1 MGLAL
6 LGALAGFA
14 QGLGSRVEKEREE
27 NEELL
32 KTRLQLAAVNKKKR
46 EEEVKAVRE
55 ELSGRYSEVMPWL
68 EPTTDEAVKLALIS
82 NPEIAK
88 QFTERR
94 KAGDVIDAATF
105 VRENAAEIRKKAP
118 KGFETVRKLID
129 SFGAAPTQMTDEQM
143 QQAFGQKEGFMGF
156 NVGAKPGRVEK
167 IASGLGAGSAR
178 ELLAYENMQP
188 LQRDPFSGIAT
199 INTEQ
204 YGPMADSVEKAYEKA
219 QMNLF
224 NAERRFKEDDPR
236 LIKLREET
244 AALKNQIE
252 APVKSLDERANKLA
266 SQLQMAESE
275 GDADSAA
282 AIKSQLDVLYTAI
295 KNHKTAMEGNK
306 PKSVA
311 TITSSVEK
319 AIQTRLE
326 EKYGVE
332 LFSEPKT
339 ISLGDGEFYV
349 ARGLKS
355 SVTPEVEQ
363 QILRDKRGFA
373 QAALRAYGLLD
384 DKGQPLY
391 DSVRDVMYNYGL
403 RGSLPQRQ
411 QVGGAAS
418 PTATPPAATRSAAPQ
433 AASAQPVADSNTRTR
448 AQIQAV
454 VDGINKERKGINPT
468 TYEEIKRAAEA
479 EGIRVTEE

>member
-14 QGLGSRVEKEREE
+14 QGVGSRVEKEREE
-27 NEELL
+27 NAELV
-32 KTRLQLAAVNKKKR
+32 KTRLQFAAINKKKR
-46 EEEVKAVRE
+46 EEERKAIQE
-55 ELSGRYSEVMPWL
+55 ELSGRLSKVTPWL
-68 EPTTDEAVKLALIS
+68 DKSTPEEITLALIS
-82 NPEIAK
+82 NDSIAK
-88 QFTERR
+88 QFAERR
-94 KAGDVIDAATF
+94 EAGDPIDAATF
-105 VRENAAEIRKKAP
+105 VKLNKDEIKKRLP
-118 KGFETVRKLID
+118 NGFESVRRLID
-129 SFGAAPTQMTDEQM
+129 TVGAPPTQMTEEQM

-204 YGPMADSVEKAYEKA
+204 YGPMVDSVEKAFEKA

-224 NAERRFKEDDPR
+224 NAEQRFKKDDPR

-244 AALKNQIE
+244 AALKDQIE

-363 QILRDKRGFA
+363 QILRDKRSFA
-373 QAALRAYGLLD
+373 QAALRAYGLLN

-418 PTATPPAATRSAAPQ
+418 QTTTPPAATTAPVRP
-433 AASAQPVADSNTRTR
+433 ASTQPS
-448 AQIQAV
+448 
-454 VDGINKERKGINPT
+454 PT
-468 TYEEIKRAAEA
+468 TSGPVTVELPNGSKATFPNQKAADDFKKA
-479 EGIRVTEE
+479 AGIR

>member
-14 QGLGSRVEKEREE
+14 TGAAERIEKEREE
-27 NEELL
+27 NAELI
-32 KTRLQLAAVNKKKR
+32 KSRLQLAAVNKKRR
-46 EEEVKAVRE
+46 EEERKAAQE
-55 ELSGRYSEVMPWL
+55 EYRKRFSTVSPYLGSGVPE
-68 EPTTDEAVKLALIS
+68 EIKLALIS
-82 NPEIAK
+82 NENVA
-88 QFTERR
+88 QEFAERS
-94 KAGDVIDAATF
+94 KAGEALDAVTF
-105 VRENAAEIRKKAP
+105 VREKAEDIKK
-118 KGFETVRKLID
+118 KLPSTFSTTRNWID
-129 SFGAAPTQMTDEQM
+129 TYGAAPAALTDEQM
-143 QQAFGQKEGFMGF
+143 KQAFGRQEGFFGA
-156 NVGAKPGRVEK
+156 NVGVSPGRAER
-167 IASGLGAGSAR
+167 IARGLGGGSAR

-188 LQRDPFSGIAT
+188 LQKDSLADLVT
-199 INTEQ
+199 INREQ
-204 YGPMADSVEKAYEKA
+204 YGPMADSVEKAFEKA

-224 NAERRFKEDDPR
+224 NAERRLNKDDPR

-244 AALKNQIE
+244 KALRAQIE

-418 PTATPPAATRSAAPQ
+418 PTATPPAATTAPVRP
-433 AASAQPVADSNTRTR
+433 ASTQPS
-448 AQIQAV
+448 
-454 VDGINKERKGINPT
+454 PT
-468 TYEEIKRAAEA
+468 TSGPVTVELPNGSKAVFPNQKAADDFKKA
-479 EGIRVTEE
+479 AGIR

>member
-14 QGLGSRVEKEREE
+14 QGVGSRVEKEREE
-27 NEELL
+27 NAELV
-32 KTRLQLAAVNKKKR
+32 KTRLQLAAINKKKR
-46 EEEVKAVRE
+46 EEERKAIQE
-55 ELSGRYSEVMPWL
+55 ELSGRLSVVTPWL
-68 EPTTDEAVKLALIS
+68 DPSTPEEIKLALIS
-82 NPEIAK
+82 NDSIAK
-88 QFTERR
+88 QFAERR
-94 KAGDVIDAATF
+94 EAGDPIDAATF
-105 VRENAAEIRKKAP
+105 VRLNKDEIKKRLP
-118 KGFETVRKLID
+118 NGFESVRRLID
-129 SFGAAPTQMTDEQM
+129 TVGAAPTPMPEEQM

-156 NVGAKPGRVEK
+156 NVGTKPGRVEK
-167 IASGLGAGSAR
+167 IASGLGVGSAR

-204 YGPMADSVEKAYEKA
+204 YGPMVDSVEKAYEKS

-224 NAERRFKEDDPR
+224 NAERRLNKDDPR
-236 LIKLREET
+236 LIRLREET
-244 AALKNQIE
+244 EALKAQIE

-311 TITSSVEK
+311 TITASVEK
-319 AIQTRLE
+319 AVQTDLE
-326 EKYGVE
+326 SKYGVD

-339 ISLGDGEFYV
+339 ISLGDGEYYV

-355 SVTPEVEQ
+355 SVSPEVEQ
-363 QILRDKRGFA
+363 QIFNDRKAFA
-373 QAALRAYGLLD
+373 RNALKAYGLID
-384 DKGQPLY
+384 AQGKPIY
-391 DSVRDVMYNYGL
+391 TSVGDVMYNYGIDRATPARVNL
-403 RGSLPQRQ
+403 
-411 QVGGAAS
+411 GGGTTTPA
-418 PTATPPAATRSAAPQ
+418 ATPPATTSPVR
-433 AASAQPVADSNTRTR
+433 AASAQPS
-448 AQIQAV
+448 
-454 VDGINKERKGINPT
+454 PT
-468 TYEEIKRAAEA
+468 TGGPITVELPDGRKAVFPNQKAADDFKKA
-479 EGIRVTEE
+479 TGIR